1 MGPIE
6 IVVSKIKAIADAIRA
21 KTGTTAPL
29 TLDEIAESIEYLES
43 DGALATTYILV
54 DEDGYEIPA
63 TLVEEEVELTATA
76 NDIRLGTTA
85 VTDDGVIEGEKEIP
99 SYNTEEGYKLV
110 PAGSSFSLS
119 LPLLDMYDFTKLQI
133 IVCAFS
139 GSVSGS
145 VAADRVVIND
155 GVYAVNSSELIST
168 VTKNDSNKTIELGI
182 MNSGSAIYLMRYI
195 TYKEIY

>member
-1 MGPIE
+1 MALID
-6 IVVSKIKAIADAIRA
+6 KIKAIADAIRDR
-21 KTGTTAPL
+21 TGETGPL
-29 TLDEIAESIEYLES
+29 TLDEMAESIEYLEG
-43 DGALATTYILV
+43 DGSPMQTLILV
-54 DEDGYEIPA
+54 DEDGYEMTA
-63 TLVEEEVELTATA
+63 TLMEEEVQLTATP
-76 NDIRLGTTA
+76 NDIRIGTTA
-85 VTDDGVIEGEKEIP
+85 VTDTGVTTGEKEIP

-133 IVCAFS
+133 IICAFS

-155 GVYAVNSSELIST
+155 GVYVVNSSEPIST

-182 MNSGSAIYLMRYI
+182 TNSGSAIYLMRYI